1 VTLPSL
7 GFVTWNGRYPGTGDG
22 QMARDLAGDAFGVL
36 RPALNAL
43 SLRRRPIVA
52 HQFFERCEKSS
63 NGDVSRCRVVW
74 RTSFRHLAFVHRPC
88 ARWKPPRRR
97 TTAESAPRATCRD
110 GPNRPRGARRRR
122 RGRRPGG
129 GRSRRRAGAVRAPW
143 YRPVRAWA
151 SATYAPPDANRAR
164 FLITRVP
171 ADLAVP
177 ALGARRRMDQPRPRR
192 GRRRARQRNRQPRK
206 DRHRQ
211 LHPHEYG
218 QHRTQQVR
226 RRGPQLLVQE
236 PGRVDTGRCGQRV
249 VLLSDCRRSPRRS
262 RGDRPTRL
270 RHTPHQSLPHTT
282 LLDATS
288 RVSGTHT
295 R

>member
-43 SLRRRPIVA
+43 TLRRRPIVA

-110 GPNRPRGARRRR
+110 GPNPATRGSATSAWQAPGRREIAEASWSCPDALVPARQGLGFSRLRTSGREPGKVSDHSGARGP
-122 RGRRPGG
+122 GR
-129 GRSRRRAGAVRAPW
+129 
-143 YRPVRAWA
+143 
-151 SATYAPPDANRAR
+151 TRAR
-164 FLITRVP
+164 GTT
-171 ADLAVP
+171 AD
-177 ALGARRRMDQPRPRR
+177 GPRPRR

-206 DRHRQ
+206 A
-211 LHPHEYG
+211 P
-218 QHRTQQVR
+218 
-226 RRGPQLLVQE
+226 PAA
-236 PGRVDTGRCGQRV
+236 P
-249 VLLSDCRRSPRRS
+249 S
-262 RGDRPTRL
+262 
-270 RHTPHQSLPHTT
+270 
-282 LLDATS
+282 
-288 RVSGTHT
+288 
-295 R
+295 

>member
-1 VTLPSL
+1 MLPSL
-7 GFVTWNGRYPGTGDG
+7 GFVTWNGRYPDTGDG

-36 RPALNAL
+36 RPAFNAL
-43 SLRRRPIVA
+43 TLRRRAIVA

-122 RGRRPGG
+122 RGRRRREIAEASWSCPG
-129 GRSRRRAGAVRAPW
+129 AP
-143 YRPVRAWA
+143 
-151 SATYAPPDANRAR
+151 
-164 FLITRVP
+164 VP
-171 ADLAVP
+171 ARQG
-177 ALGARRRMDQPRPRR
+177 LGFSHLRTP
-192 GRRRARQRNRQPRK
+192 GR
-206 DRHRQ
+206 
-211 LHPHEYG
+211 
-218 QHRTQQVR
+218 
-226 RRGPQLLVQE
+226 E
-236 PGRVDTGRCGQRV
+236 PGKVC
-249 VLLSDCRRSPRRS
+249 
-262 RGDRPTRL
+262 GDRPTRL
-270 RHTPHQSLPHTT
+270 RDTSHQSLPHTT
-282 LLDATS
+282 LLDATR